1 MKSKQSKTARENWNL
16 LKDNIVKKTPNFL
29 ISNSNNTV
37 KNTVKI
43 TKSHDSE
50 IIINCDDD
58 KHETIPDSVFNYL
71 CNLNTNLDSKIIKH
85 NEDKNNKTPK
95 YNVLEHEVNP
105 TDVDAKK
112 SKRKTKSSKPKI
124 GGKKT
129 RKKKTLN

>member
-1 MKSKQSKTARENWNL
+1 MKSKQSKTARENWKV
-16 LKDNIVKKTPNFL
+16 LKDNIIKKTPNFL
-29 ISNSNNTV
+29 IANSNNPV

-71 CNLNTNLDSKIIKH
+71 CNLNTNLDSKII
-85 NEDKNNKTPK
+85 NENKNTKTPK
-95 YNVLEHEVNP
+95 YNELNSEVNP
-105 TDVDAKK
+105 TDVDDKK

-129 RKKKTLN
+129 RKRKH

>member
-1 MKSKQSKTARENWNL
+1 MKSKQSKTARENWKV

-29 ISNSNNTV
+29 IANSNNSV

-71 CNLNTNLDSKIIKH
+71 CNLNTNLDSKII
-85 NEDKNNKTPK
+85 NENKNIKTPK
-95 YNVLEHEVNP
+95 YNNER
-105 TDVDAKK
+105 
-112 SKRKTKSSKPKI
+112 SK
-124 GGKKT
+124 
-129 RKKKTLN
+129 